1 MKRRLHELSKELG
14 LENKILIGICQ
25 QIGIP
30 VKSHASV
37 LDPVEIERIK
47 ISLRARGHKIPAA
60 GAPAA
65 KPADGKP
72 ADPAAPG
79 SQEAKN
85 PFTVK
90 VIEEKPDFG
99 QSVKHVKL
107 ERVIKRG
114 PGGPRRPGSPPGP
127 GMGMG
132 GSGAAAHRT
141 PGHGPFGGGAKPAD
155 GVLEAAKGKTFS
167 VQTPVSLKNLSAV
180 IGVKTG
186 DLLKGL
192 MDLGV
197 MATINQVLDAYSVG
211 LIAEK
216 LGITIDVT
224 ESQTLEEEALS
235 GTDKKAN
242 PKDLKPRPPV
252 VTVMGHVDHGKTTL
266 LDRLR
271 KTEVA
276 AGEVGGITQHIGAY
290 MVETPQGPIT
300 FMDTPGHAA
309 FTRMRSRGANVT
321 DIVVLVV
328 AGDDGMMPQ
337 TEEAVNHAKA
347 AEVPVIVAVN
357 KMDKPGADARKVTE
371 QLSRIGVQAE
381 SWGGKVAFIEISGL
395 TGKGVPDL
403 LERIHLEAEV
413 LDLKANPKAPARGT
427 VIEASISE
435 ARGIVATVLVQDGTL
450 KVGDTIVCG
459 QAYGKVRA
467 MMTDTGKSLSVAPPS
482 TPVQLTGLS
491 DVPEAGARMFVVDN
505 IDKAREIAGEKAH
518 KLREA
523 EIARKQNV
531 TLENLFSHIEQK
543 KAKEINVI
551 VKADVKGSVE
561 VVAQA
566 LADLSTDEVK
576 VRVLHQGVGAVSES
590 DVLLAHASK
599 ALVVGFHVVPED
611 KARALSSGNGV
622 EIRTYQIIYKM
633 TEDVQK
639 MMEGMLEPESREAQL
654 GRVEIRQIFHAS
666 KVGAIAGCR
675 VTSGVIRRNALVRV
689 VRDGTVVHEGKLE
702 SLRHFKDDVREVK
715 EGMECGVRIANF
727 DDVKPGD
734 IIDVYEIQKVARTL
748 EAAKSSG

>member
-14 LENKILIGICQ
+14 VENKVLIGICQ

-30 VKSHASV
+30 VKSHASM

-47 ISLRARGHKIPAA
+47 ISLRARGHKLPVP

-65 KPADGKP
+65 KPAEGKP
-72 ADPAAPG
+72 ADGQPG
-79 SQEAKN
+79 QESKN

-99 QSVKHVKL
+99 QAVKHVKL

-114 PGGPRRPGSPPGP
+114 PGPRRPGGPPSPGFPSSPGAHRPGP
-127 GMGMG
+127 
-132 GSGAAAHRT
+132 SAPSSPRA
-141 PGHGPFGGGAKPAD
+141 AD
-155 GVLEAAKGKTFS
+155 GVLEAAKGKTFA

-180 IGVKTG
+180 IGIKTG
-186 DLLKGL
+186 DLMKAL
-192 MDLGV
+192 MELGV
-197 MATINQVLDAYSVG
+197 MATINQVLDAYAVG

-216 LGITIDVT
+216 LGIAIDVK
-224 ESQTLEEEALS
+224 ESQTLEEEVLS
-235 GTDKKAN
+235 AKKSS
-242 PKDLKPRPPV
+242 PKDMKPRPPV

-290 MVETPQGPIT
+290 KVETPQGPIV

-321 DIVVLVV
+321 DLVVLVV
-328 AGDDGMMPQ
+328 AGDDGVMPQ

-347 AEVPVIVAVN
+347 AEVPLIVAVN
-357 KMDKPGADARKVTE
+357 KMDKPGADARKIME
-371 QLSRIGVQAE
+371 QLSRIGVQTEA
-381 SWGGKVAFIEISGL
+381 WGGKVAFIEISAL
-395 TGKGVPDL
+395 TGKGIPEL
-403 LERIHLEAEV
+403 LERIHLESEV
-413 LDLKANPKAPARGT
+413 LDLKADPKAPARGT
-427 VIEASISE
+427 VVEAAVSE

-450 KVGDTIVCG
+450 KVGDSVVCG
-459 QAYGKVRA
+459 QAYGKVRS
-467 MMTDTGKSLSVAPPS
+467 MILDGGKAIDAAPPS

-491 DVPEAGARMFVVDN
+491 DVPEAGAKMFVVDN
-505 IDKAREIAGEKAH
+505 LDKAREIAGEKAH

-566 LADLSTDEVK
+566 LADLSTEEVR
-576 VRVLHQGVGAVSES
+576 VRVLHQGVGAISES
-590 DVLLAHASK
+590 DVLLAHASH

-611 KARALSSGNGV
+611 KARALASGNGV

-639 MMEGMLEPESREAQL
+639 MMEGMLEPETREAQL
-654 GRVEIRQIFHAS
+654 GRAEIRQIFHAS
-666 KVGAIAGCR
+666 KTGAIAGCR
-675 VTSGVIRRNALVRV
+675 VVSGLIRRNAQVRV
-689 VRDGTVVHEGKLE
+689 VRDGKIVHEGKLD
-702 SLRHFKDDVREVK
+702 SLRHFKDDVREIK
-715 EGMECGVRIANF
+715 EGMECGLHIANF

-734 IIDVYEIQKVARTL
+734 VVEAFEMQKVARTL
-748 EAAKSSG
+748 ETAEKAAKGAG

>member
-30 VKSHASV
+30 VKSHASM
-37 LDPVEIERIK
+37 LDPVEIERVK
-47 ISLRARGHKIPAA
+47 ISLRAKGHKIPAA

-114 PGGPRRPGSPPGP
+114 GPGGPRRPGGPPGP
-127 GMGMG
+127 GMGTP
-132 GSGAAAHRT
+132 GAGVAAHR
-141 PGHGPFGGGAKPAD
+141 PHGPGAFGASKAASALLD
-155 GVLEAAKGKTFS
+155 AAKGKTFA

-186 DLLKGL
+186 DLMKAL

-197 MATINQVLDAYSVG
+197 MATINQVLDAYAVG

-235 GTDKKAN
+235 GKKEN
-242 PKDLKPRPPV
+242 PKDLVPRPPV

-290 MVETPQGPIT
+290 MVDTPQGPIT

-321 DIVVLVV
+321 DLVVLVV

-357 KMDKPGADARKVTE
+357 KMDKPGADARKVME
-371 QLSRIGVQAE
+371 QLARVGVQSE
-381 SWGGKVAFIEISGL
+381 SWGGKVAFIEISAL
-395 TGKGVPDL
+395 TGQGIPDF
-403 LERIHLEAEV
+403 LERIHLEAEI

-435 ARGIVATVLVQDGTL
+435 ARGIIATVLVQDGTL
-450 KVGDTIVCG
+450 KVGDLVVCG

-467 MMTDTGKSLSVAPPS
+467 MMTDTGKNLSVAPPS

-491 DVPEAGARMFVVDN
+491 DVPEAGARMFAVDN
-505 IDKAREIAGEKAH
+505 VDKAREIAGEKAH

-523 EIARKQNV
+523 DIARKQNV

-543 KAKEINVI
+543 KAKEIAVI

-566 LADLSTDEVK
+566 LSDLSNDEVR
-576 VRVLHQGVGAVSES
+576 VRVLHQGVGAISES

-599 ALVVGFHVVPED
+599 ALIVGFHVVPED

-633 TEDVQK
+633 TEDVQG
-639 MMEGMLEPESREAQL
+639 MMEGMLEPESREVPL

-675 VTSGVIRRNALVRV
+675 VTSGLIRRNALVRL
-689 VRDGTVVHEGKLE
+689 VRDGTVVHQGKLE
-702 SLRHFKDDVREVK
+702 SLRHFKDDIREVK

-734 IIDVYEIQKVARTL
+734 VIDVYEIQKVARTL